1 METRH
6 CNDFGFQPSLQDSD
20 ILADLPA
27 TEVAGYFQTAAPAAR
42 AKKQVLRG
50 APSQGSVARLRMTN
64 QKNYPSQ
71 LQDFPADP
79 CPALKWRAT
88 FKPPLPRREQR
99 SRSFAAL
106 LRKARSR
113 GSG

>member
-64 QKNYPSQ
+64 QEHPRHRYSCAVPQAAVPFLKPTLRTSSKNTLIMNQ
-71 LQDFPADP
+71 A
-79 CPALKWRAT
+79 
-88 FKPPLPRREQR
+88 
-99 SRSFAAL
+99 
-106 LRKARSR
+106 
-113 GSG
+113 

>member
-20 ILADLPA
+20 ILADLPG

-64 QKNYPSQ
+64 LTIEILTPDTRTTDYRFYCAAFTSFQISLYLARRGTFCQK
-71 LQDFPADP
+71 
-79 CPALKWRAT
+79 
-88 FKPPLPRREQR
+88 
-99 SRSFAAL
+99 
-106 LRKARSR
+106 
-113 GSG
+113 